1 MSGANRPE
9 ARRRAFA
16 VVVGTTGA
24 GKTKLSIDLC
34 EALDGEVI
42 NADSMQMYKDLDV
55 ATAKVTRE
63 EARGVPHHLL
73 SFLEPWES
81 FTVRDFRRAAAAA
94 IDDVLDRGKLPV
106 VVGGTGYYVQALL
119 RESLLEAEEAGCGTA
134 AELQR
139 APEHGEGA
147 SSTAAAAASTGAAGR
162 KRPRPTELPPGWSSM
177 SPYERLVA
185 VDPDAARRVHP
196 GNTRR
201 VQSALDVFLR
211 TGVPAT
217 ELTRAQGRRLAG
229 AGRPAATGVPAAAP
243 LAVVLWV
250 DADTDV
256 LDRRLDGRVGSMLRA
271 GLLGE
276 VASLRRRMVLAG
288 RDPDT
293 GLPLPP
299 PPARAHG
306 WAAPSTSGGNADD
319 AQPGSAA
326 KAAAA
331 PASAKVASPGASPGA
346 SDAPSSSSSSSS
358 SSGSHAEGQGRP
370 GSSPAAAESGAAG
383 DEAEPTGPSR
393 ASSTGTQGLL
403 VAIGY
408 KELSPY
414 FKHLE
419 QARLDAADHPLAA
432 RCTVE
437 GDAPLAAGGDAA
449 SSGAAA
455 WAEADEL
462 LREGVRL
469 LQLRT
474 RQYARDQLGWIR
486 RRFRD
491 RGVSL
496 TRVDS
501 SDASRWNE
509 LVREPATLAAGPL
522 AALAPRL
529 RAPGAKVSDEELA
542 PFLVPEDTVTHREAE
557 EWRKYR
563 CRVCGSVL
571 NGSHEWTSHLEAA
584 GHRSKVHGLRKRAT
598 RFLAMAD
605 AMRAKGLDEAG
616 VRRETHRVPGF
627 RALGS
632 EERAAELIA
641 WLEGRKHQELFDLP
655 WPAEDGVPGGEIA
668 MENLPAAAALLQ
680 QAKAA
685 GAADGSDERV

>member
-276 VASLRRRMVLAG
+276 
-288 RDPDT
+288 
-293 GLPLPP
+293 
-299 PPARAHG
+299 
-306 WAAPSTSGGNADD
+306 
-319 AQPGSAA
+319 
-326 KAAAA
+326 
-331 PASAKVASPGASPGA
+331 
-346 SDAPSSSSSSSS
+346 
-358 SSGSHAEGQGRP
+358 
-370 GSSPAAAESGAAG
+370 
-383 DEAEPTGPSR
+383 
-393 ASSTGTQGLL
+393 GLL

-432 RCTVE
+432 RCTAE

-668 MENLPAAAALLQ
+668 IENLPAAAALLQ

>member
-271 GLLGE
+271 GLL
-276 VASLRRRMVLAG
+276 
-288 RDPDT
+288 
-293 GLPLPP
+293 
-299 PPARAHG
+299 
-306 WAAPSTSGGNADD
+306 
-319 AQPGSAA
+319 
-326 KAAAA
+326 
-331 PASAKVASPGASPGA
+331 
-346 SDAPSSSSSSSS
+346 
-358 SSGSHAEGQGRP
+358 
-370 GSSPAAAESGAAG
+370 AAESGAAG